1 MTISNIL
8 FRVKQNNYSLSKK
21 DEEMLTC
28 TLAPYTFDSFIF
40 APKAKIRK
48 AATTTSGCY
57 VLQNGKISKKVVG
70 KTPIFG
76 FFCGIGGGKILVFTK
91 KVSKNKGK

>member
-40 APKAKIRK
+40 APRAEIRK
-48 AATTTSGCY
+48 VATTTSGCY
-57 VLQNGKISKKVVG
+57 ILQNGKISKKVVG

-76 FFCGIGGGKILVFTK
+76 IFCGIGGGKILVLPK
-91 KVSKNKGK
+91 K

>member
-40 APKAKIRK
+40 APRAEIRK
-48 AATTTSGCY
+48 AATTTSGLLY
-57 VLQNGKISKKVVG
+57 FAKWQNKQES
-70 KTPIFG
+70 
-76 FFCGIGGGKILVFTK
+76 CW
-91 KVSKNKGK
+91 